1 MIKFYK
7 LIIVIAI
14 ISLPACGFKVS
25 NNILFSEFYIESI
38 ETSNKKIDFL
48 IKQSLKNKLSNENAI
63 KQIRLNVNNSK
74 TRTINEKDV
83 QNKITKYEILIET
96 NLEVTFLNN
105 LEKQSIKVS
114 SSGIYNVS
122 SKHIETKRNQ
132 ENLEK
137 YLVNKNV
144 EQILKSLTNIKK

>member
-137 YLVNKNV
+137 YLANKNV

>member
-1 MIKFYK
+1 MIKYYK

-63 KQIRLNVNNSK
+63 KQIRLNINNFK

-83 QNKITKYEILIET
+83 QNKITKYEISIET
-96 NLEVTFLNN
+96 NLEVTFLEN
-105 LEKQSIKVS
+105 LEKQNIKVS

-137 YLVNKNV
+137 YLANKNV
-144 EQILKSLTNIKK
+144 EQILKSLTNIKR

>member
-1 MIKFYK
+1 M
-7 LIIVIAI
+7 
-14 ISLPACGFKVS
+14 
-25 NNILFSEFYIESI
+25 
-38 ETSNKKIDFL
+38 
-48 IKQSLKNKLSNENAI
+48 
-63 KQIRLNVNNSK
+63 NVNNSK

-144 EQILKSLTNIKK
+144 EQILKSLTNIKKWFQKVI